1 MAKKQGLP
9 SILGGTDAT
18 LVNAAYKAA
27 MANVPRSLQPVYEQI
42 GNSFERG
49 MSALGKGLG
58 DLASAAGDV
67 GAALIEKQK
76 EEDENTGAARG
87 YKNNTDF
94 TTDSTVDPTVS
105 SQETPGFSA
114 NQKHID
120 SSGNTVDFVVND
132 LEDELEEINKELR
145 TLMPIIGSSELK
157 GAQRKKRRSELKE
170 RRDNIFESAKEYE
183 VSSKLIGEYL
193 KPENFVINPERID
206 DANFLRAL
214 KNNGKPLGDGSRA
227 LKGYDNDGNIIFSY
241 VDKNGKPIQDAFGNN
256 LTVDQNSV
264 KRLIVPANGLVS
276 VDFANSEKSALDNG
290 LKGITLTDPDKKAL
304 AQSATEKI
312 KTNADFE
319 WAASIKYGDKSLFED
334 LNSADL
340 SKTSFRLFSS
350 LSVAEFDAGKKDGV
364 VDASDFANNPDNYK
378 KLKSALLN
386 PRDPNF
392 NLGVSK
398 AFLSDFVKDQAT
410 AVNAGGLQKYVPS
423 ESGGDGN
430 AKEREN
436 ARKVQSFVATAND
449 VQAGEE
455 ASPIN
460 LGGGNFLSVKKDPN
474 VDPNDP
480 KGGLILELTSI
491 DEETDERTVQQ
502 VDYQGAIDMLTKN
515 SGFRAKDVFKDQ
527 TWYIAGAT
535 KFNSAN
541 ALGSLTESERKDD
554 DAVIPILRN
563 SLRRKYPD
571 RFKVS
576 EPRALFAQEIKIEV
590 KGAEPPKSITLDVN
604 DADFNKNLDNFINEN
619 AE

>member
-49 MSALGKGLG
+49 MNALGKGLG
-58 DLASAAGDV
+58 DLAKAAGDV

-76 EEDENTGAARG
+76 EEDENTGSTRS

-94 TTDSTVDPTVS
+94 TTDTTVDPTVS

-132 LEDELEEINKELR
+132 LEDELEKINKERRSL
-145 TLMPIIGSSELK
+145 TPIIGSSELK
-157 GAQRKKRRSELKE
+157 GTERKKRRSELKD

-193 KPENFVINPERID
+193 KPENFVVNPERID
-206 DANFLRAL
+206 EANFLRAL

-227 LKGYDNDGNIIFSY
+227 LKGYDNQGNIIFSY
-241 VDKNGKPIQDAFGNN
+241 VDKNGKPIEDAFGNN

-264 KRLIVPANGLVS
+264 KRLIVPANGKVS
-276 VDFANSEKSALDNG
+276 VSFANNEKSAFDNG
-290 LKGITLTDPDKKAL
+290 VQGITLSDYDKNQIAL
-304 AQSATEKI
+304 STTEQI
-312 KTNADFE
+312 HTTADFE
-319 WAASIKYGDKSLFED
+319 WAASRKFGGKSLFED

-392 NLGVSK
+392 NLQTSK
-398 AFLSDFVKDQAT
+398 AFLGDFAKDQAT
-410 AVNAGGLQKYVPS
+410 VINQQGLQKYVPS
-423 ESGGDGN
+423 ANGGDGT
-430 AKEREN
+430 ATEREN

-455 ASPIN
+455 APPIN
-460 LGGGNFLSVKKDPN
+460 LGSDGNATRFLSIKKDPN
-474 VDPNDP
+474 VDQKDP
-480 KGGLILELTSI
+480 KGGLVLELTSI
-491 DEETDERTVQQ
+491 DDETDERTVQQ
-502 VDYQGAIDMLTKN
+502 VDYQGAIDMLTNN

-527 TWYIAGAT
+527 SWYIAGAT
-535 KFNSAN
+535 GFKSKNLLAGVGTDEDDVVPIVKNALNQAYKDKFKVKKAFAIGDIIVVETKTDPPKRIRLDITSDTFNS
-541 ALGSLTESERKDD
+541 D
-554 DAVIPILRN
+554 
-563 SLRRKYPD
+563 
-571 RFKVS
+571 
-576 EPRALFAQEIKIEV
+576 
-590 KGAEPPKSITLDVN
+590 LDT
-604 DADFNKNLDNFINEN
+604 FINEN
-619 AE
+619 SK

>member
-49 MSALGKGLG
+49 MNALGKGLG
-58 DLASAAGDV
+58 DLAKAAGDV

-76 EEDENTGAARG
+76 EEDENTGSTRS

-94 TTDSTVDPTVS
+94 TTDNTVDPTVS

-132 LEDELEEINKELR
+132 LEDELEKINKELR
-145 TLMPIIGSSELK
+145 SLTPIIGSSELK
-157 GAQRKKRRSELKE
+157 GTERKKRRSELKD

-193 KPENFVINPERID
+193 KPENFVVNPERID
-206 DANFLRAL
+206 EANFLRAL

-227 LKGYDNDGNIIFSY
+227 LKGYDNQGNIIFSY
-241 VDKNGKPIQDAFGNN
+241 VDKNGKPIEDAFGNN

-264 KRLIVPANGLVS
+264 KRLIVPANGKVS
-276 VDFANSEKSALDNG
+276 VSFANNEKSAFDNG
-290 LKGITLTDPDKKAL
+290 VQGITLSDYDKNQIAL
-304 AQSATEKI
+304 STTEQI
-312 KTNADFE
+312 HTTADFE
-319 WAASIKYGDKSLFED
+319 WAASRKFGGKSLFED

-350 LSVAEFDAGKKDGV
+350 LNTLAFDSDNSGT
-364 VDASDFANNPDNYK
+364 VDINDFANEDNYK

-392 NLGVSK
+392 NLQTSK
-398 AFLSDFVKDQAT
+398 AFLGDFAKDQAT
-410 AVNAGGLQKYVPS
+410 VINQQGLQKYVPS
-423 ESGGDGN
+423 ANGGDGT
-430 AKEREN
+430 ATEREN

-455 ASPIN
+455 APPIN
-460 LGGGNFLSVKKDPN
+460 LGSDGNATRFLSIKKDPN
-474 VDPNDP
+474 VDQEDP
-480 KGGLILELTSI
+480 KGGLVLELTSI
-491 DEETDERTVQQ
+491 DDETDERTVQQ
-502 VDYQGAIDMLTKN
+502 VDYQGAIDMLTNN

-527 TWYIAGAT
+527 SWYIAGAT
-535 KFNSAN
+535 GFKSKNLLAGVGTDEDDVVPIVKNALNQAYKDKFKVKKAFAIGDIIVVETKTDPPKRIRLDITSDTFNS
-541 ALGSLTESERKDD
+541 D
-554 DAVIPILRN
+554 
-563 SLRRKYPD
+563 
-571 RFKVS
+571 
-576 EPRALFAQEIKIEV
+576 
-590 KGAEPPKSITLDVN
+590 LDT
-604 DADFNKNLDNFINEN
+604 FINEN
-619 AE
+619 SK

>member
-49 MSALGKGLG
+49 MNALGKGLG
-58 DLASAAGDV
+58 DLAKAAGDV

-76 EEDENTGAARG
+76 EEDENTGSTRS

-94 TTDSTVDPTVS
+94 TTDTTVDPSVS

-132 LEDELEEINKELR
+132 LEDELEKINKELR
-145 TLMPIIGSSELK
+145 SLTPIIGSSELK
-157 GAQRKKRRSELKE
+157 GAERKKRRSELKD

-206 DANFLRAL
+206 EANFLRAL

-227 LKGYDNDGNIIFSY
+227 LKGYDNQGNIIFSY
-241 VDKNGKPIQDAFGNN
+241 VDKNGKPIEDAFGNN

-264 KRLIVPANGLVS
+264 KRLIVPANGKVS
-276 VDFANSEKSALDNG
+276 VSFANNEKSAFDNG
-290 LKGITLTDPDKKAL
+290 VQGITLSDYDKNQIAL
-304 AQSATEKI
+304 STTEQI
-312 KTNADFE
+312 HTTADFE
-319 WAASIKYGDKSLFED
+319 WAASRKFGGKSLFED

-350 LSVAEFDAGKKDGV
+350 LNTLAFDSDNSGT
-364 VDASDFANNPDNYK
+364 VDIDDFANEDNYK

-392 NLGVSK
+392 NLQTSK
-398 AFLSDFVKDQAT
+398 AFLGDFAKDQAT
-410 AVNAGGLQKYVPS
+410 VINQQGLQKYVPS
-423 ESGGDGN
+423 GDTSDGT
-430 AKEREN
+430 ATEREN
-436 ARKVQSFVATAND
+436 ARKVQSFVANAND

-455 ASPIN
+455 APPIN
-460 LGGGNFLSVKKDPN
+460 LGGGNFLSIKKDPN
-474 VDPNDP
+474 VDQNDP
-480 KGGLILELTSI
+480 KGGLILELTST
-491 DEETDERTVQQ
+491 DEDTDERTVQQ
-502 VDYQGAIDMLTKN
+502 VDYQSAIDMLTNN

-527 TWYIAGAT
+527 PWYAAGAT

-541 ALGSLTESERKDD
+541 VLGTLSESERKDD
-554 DAVIPILRN
+554 DAIIPILRN
-563 SLRRKYPD
+563 SLRRKYSD
-571 RFKVS
+571 KFKVS
-576 EPRALFAQEIKIEV
+576 EPRALFAQKIKIEV
-590 KGAEPPKSITLDVN
+590 RDTEPPKSITLNVN

>member
-49 MSALGKGLG
+49 MNALGKGLG
-58 DLASAAGDV
+58 DLAKAAGDV

-76 EEDENTGAARG
+76 EEDENTGSTRS

-94 TTDSTVDPTVS
+94 TTDTTVDPSVS

-132 LEDELEEINKELR
+132 LEDELEKINKELR
-145 TLMPIIGSSELK
+145 SLTPIIGSSELK
-157 GAQRKKRRSELKE
+157 GAERKKRRSELKD

-206 DANFLRAL
+206 EANFLRAL

-227 LKGYDNDGNIIFSY
+227 LKGYDNQGNIIFSY
-241 VDKNGKPIQDAFGNN
+241 VDKNGKPIEDAFGNN

-264 KRLIVPANGLVS
+264 KRLIVPANGKVS
-276 VDFANSEKSALDNG
+276 VSFANNEKSAFDNG
-290 LKGITLTDPDKKAL
+290 VQGITLSDYDKNQIAL
-304 AQSATEKI
+304 STTEQI
-312 KTNADFE
+312 HTTADFE
-319 WAASIKYGDKSLFED
+319 WAASRKFGGKSLFED

-350 LSVAEFDAGKKDGV
+350 LNTLAFDSDNSGT
-364 VDASDFANNPDNYK
+364 VDIDDFANEDNYK

-392 NLGVSK
+392 NLQTSK
-398 AFLSDFVKDQAT
+398 AFLGDFAKDQAT
-410 AVNAGGLQKYVPS
+410 VINQQGLQKYVPS
-423 ESGGDGN
+423 GDTSDGT
-430 AKEREN
+430 ATEREN
-436 ARKVQSFVATAND
+436 ARKVQSFVANAND

-455 ASPIN
+455 APPIN
-460 LGGGNFLSVKKDPN
+460 LGGGNFLSIKKDPN
-474 VDPNDP
+474 VDQNDP
-480 KGGLILELTSI
+480 KGGLILELTST
-491 DEETDERTVQQ
+491 DEDTDERTVQQ
-502 VDYQGAIDMLTKN
+502 VDYQSAIDMLTNN

-527 TWYIAGAT
+527 PWYAAGAT

-541 ALGSLTESERKDD
+541 VLGTLSESERKDD
-554 DAVIPILRN
+554 DAIIPILRN

-571 RFKVS
+571 KFKVS
-576 EPRALFAQEIKIEV
+576 EPRALFAQKIKIEV
-590 KGAEPPKSITLDVN
+590 RDTEPPKSITLNVN

>member
-58 DLASAAGDV
+58 DLASAAGDI

-76 EEDENTGAARG
+76 EEDENTGATRS

-94 TTDSTVDPTVS
+94 TTDDTVDPTVS

-132 LEDELEEINKELR
+132 LEDELEEINRELR
-145 TLMPIIGSSELK
+145 TLMPIIGDSELK
-157 GAQRKKRRSELKE
+157 GPDRKKRRSELKE

-227 LKGYDNDGNIIFSY
+227 LKGYDNEGNIIFSY
-241 VDKNGKPIQDAFGNN
+241 VDKSGKPIQDAFGNN

-264 KRLIVPANGLVS
+264 KRLIVPANGVVS
-276 VDFANSEKSALDNG
+276 VDFANSEKTALDNG
-290 LKGITLTDPDKKAL
+290 LKGAALTDPDKKVI
-304 AQSATEKI
+304 AQAATGKI
-312 KTNADFE
+312 KTAADFE
-319 WAASIKYGDKSLFED
+319 WAASIQYGDKSLFED

-350 LSVAEFDAGKKDGV
+350 LNIAAFDSDKSGT
-364 VDASDFANNPDNYK
+364 VDINDFANNEGNYK

-410 AVNAGGLQKYVPS
+410 AINARGLQKYVPS
-423 ESGGDGN
+423 GNDSDGT
-430 AKEREN
+430 ATEREN
-436 ARKVQSFVATAND
+436 ARKVQSFIATAND
-449 VQAGEE
+449 VAAGEE
-455 ASPIN
+455 APPIN
-460 LGGGNFLSVKKDPN
+460 LGDGNFLSIKKDPN
-474 VDPNDP
+474 VDPSDP
-480 KGGLILELTSI
+480 KGGLILELTETN
-491 DEETDERTVQQ
+491 EETGDRSVRQ
-502 VDYQGAIDMLTKN
+502 VNYQSAIDMLTKN

-527 TWYIAGAT
+527 PWYFAGAT
-535 KFNSAN
+535 RFNSAN
-541 ALGSLTESERKDD
+541 ALGALSESERKDD
-554 DAVIPILRN
+554 DAVIPVLRDN
-563 SLRRKYPD
+563 LRRKYPD
-571 RFKVS
+571 KFKVS
-576 EPRALFAQEIKIEV
+576 EPASMFDQKIKIEV
-590 KGAEPPKSITLDVN
+590 KGAEPPKSITLNVN
-604 DADFNKNLDNFINEN
+604 DVDFNTSLDKFINEN

>member
-49 MSALGKGLG
+49 MNALGKGLG
-58 DLASAAGDV
+58 DLAKAAGDV

-76 EEDENTGAARG
+76 EEDENTGSTRS

-94 TTDSTVDPTVS
+94 TTDTTVDPTVS

-132 LEDELEEINKELR
+132 LEDELEKINKELR
-145 TLMPIIGSSELK
+145 SLTPIIGSSELK
-157 GAQRKKRRSELKE
+157 GTERKKRRSELKD

-193 KPENFVINPERID
+193 KPENFVVNPERID
-206 DANFLRAL
+206 EANFLRAL

-227 LKGYDNDGNIIFSY
+227 LKGYDNQGNIIFSY
-241 VDKNGKPIQDAFGNN
+241 VDKNGKPIEDAFGNN

-264 KRLIVPANGLVS
+264 KRLIVPANGKVS
-276 VDFANSEKSALDNG
+276 VSFANNEKSAFDNG
-290 LKGITLTDPDKKAL
+290 VQGITLSDYDKNQIAL
-304 AQSATEKI
+304 STTEQI
-312 KTNADFE
+312 HTTADFE
-319 WAASIKYGDKSLFED
+319 WAASRKFGGKSLFED

-350 LSVAEFDAGKKDGV
+350 LNTLAFDSDNSGT
-364 VDASDFANNPDNYK
+364 VDINDFANEDNYK

-392 NLGVSK
+392 NLQTSK
-398 AFLSDFVKDQAT
+398 AFLGDFAKDQAT
-410 AVNAGGLQKYVPS
+410 VINQQGLQKYVPS
-423 ESGGDGN
+423 ANGGDGT
-430 AKEREN
+430 ATEREN

-455 ASPIN
+455 APPIN
-460 LGGGNFLSVKKDPN
+460 LGSDGNATRFLSIKKDPN
-474 VDPNDP
+474 VDQKDP
-480 KGGLILELTSI
+480 KGGLVLELTSI
-491 DEETDERTVQQ
+491 DDETDERTVQQ
-502 VDYQGAIDMLTKN
+502 VDYQGAIDMLTNN

-527 TWYIAGAT
+527 SWYIAGAT
-535 KFNSAN
+535 GFKSKNLLAGVGTDEDDVVPIVKNALNQAYKDKFKVKKAFAIGDIIVVETKTDPPKRIRLDITSDTFNS
-541 ALGSLTESERKDD
+541 D
-554 DAVIPILRN
+554 
-563 SLRRKYPD
+563 
-571 RFKVS
+571 
-576 EPRALFAQEIKIEV
+576 
-590 KGAEPPKSITLDVN
+590 LDT
-604 DADFNKNLDNFINEN
+604 FINEN
-619 AE
+619 SK

>member
-49 MSALGKGLG
+49 MNALGKGLG
-58 DLASAAGDV
+58 DLAKAAGDV

-76 EEDENTGAARG
+76 EEDENTGSTRS

-94 TTDSTVDPTVS
+94 TTDTTVDPTVS

-132 LEDELEEINKELR
+132 LEDELEKINKELR
-145 TLMPIIGSSELK
+145 SLTPIIGSSELK
-157 GAQRKKRRSELKE
+157 GTERKKRRSELKD

-193 KPENFVINPERID
+193 KPENFVVNPERID
-206 DANFLRAL
+206 EANFLRAL

-227 LKGYDNDGNIIFSY
+227 LKGYDNQGNIIFSY
-241 VDKNGKPIQDAFGNN
+241 VDKNGKPIEDAFGNN

-264 KRLIVPANGLVS
+264 KRLIVPANGKVS
-276 VDFANSEKSALDNG
+276 VSFANNEKSAFDNG
-290 LKGITLTDPDKKAL
+290 VQGITLSDYDKNQIAL
-304 AQSATEKI
+304 STTEQI
-312 KTNADFE
+312 HTTADFE
-319 WAASIKYGDKSLFED
+319 WAASRKFGGKSLFED

-350 LSVAEFDAGKKDGV
+350 LNTLAFDSDNSGT
-364 VDASDFANNPDNYK
+364 VDINDLANEDNYK

-392 NLGVSK
+392 NLQTSK
-398 AFLSDFVKDQAT
+398 AFLGDFAKDQAT
-410 AVNAGGLQKYVPS
+410 VINQQGLQKYVPS
-423 ESGGDGN
+423 ANGGDGT
-430 AKEREN
+430 ATEREN

-455 ASPIN
+455 APPIN
-460 LGGGNFLSVKKDPN
+460 LGSDGNATRFLSIKKDPN
-474 VDPNDP
+474 VDQKDP
-480 KGGLILELTSI
+480 KGGLVLELTSI
-491 DEETDERTVQQ
+491 DDETDERTVQQ
-502 VDYQGAIDMLTKN
+502 VDYQGAIDMLTNN

-527 TWYIAGAT
+527 SWYIAGAT
-535 KFNSAN
+535 GFKSKNLLAGVGTDEDDVVPIVKNALNQAYKDKFKVKKAFAIGDIIVVETKTDPPKRIRLDITSDTFNS
-541 ALGSLTESERKDD
+541 D
-554 DAVIPILRN
+554 
-563 SLRRKYPD
+563 
-571 RFKVS
+571 
-576 EPRALFAQEIKIEV
+576 
-590 KGAEPPKSITLDVN
+590 LDT
-604 DADFNKNLDNFINEN
+604 FINEN
-619 AE
+619 SK

>member
-58 DLASAAGDV
+58 DLAKAAGDV

-76 EEDENTGAARG
+76 EEDENTGATRS

-105 SQETPGFSA
+105 SQETPEFNA

-120 SSGNTVDFVVND
+120 SSGNAVDFTVGD
-132 LEDELEEINKELR
+132 LEDELEKINKELR
-145 TLMPIIGSSELK
+145 TLMPVIGGSELK
-157 GAQRKKRRSELKE
+157 GSDRKKRRSELKD

-193 KPENFVINPERID
+193 KPENFVVNPERID
-206 DANFLRAL
+206 EANFLRAL

-227 LKGYDNDGNIIFSY
+227 LKGYDKQGNIIFSY
-241 VDKNGKPIQDAFGNN
+241 VDRNGKPITDAFENP

-264 KRLIVPANGLVS
+264 KRLIVPANGKVS
-276 VDFANSEKSALDNG
+276 VSFANNEKSAFDNG
-290 LKGITLTDPDKKAL
+290 VQGITLSDYDKNQIAL
-304 AQSATEKI
+304 STTEQI
-312 KTNADFE
+312 HTTADFE
-319 WAASIKYGDKSLFED
+319 WAASRKFGGKSLFED
-334 LNSADL
+334 LNSTDL

-350 LSVAEFDAGKKDGV
+350 LNIAAFDSDKSGK
-364 VDASDFANNPDNYK
+364 VDINDFANDSDNYK

-398 AFLSDFVKDQAT
+398 AFLGDFAKDQA
-410 AVNAGGLQKYVPS
+410 AIINNQGLQKYVPS
-423 ESGGDGN
+423 ADGGDGT
-430 AKEREN
+430 ATEREN

-455 ASPIN
+455 APPIN
-460 LGGGNFLSVKKDPN
+460 LGGGNFLSIKKDPN
-474 VDPNDP
+474 VDQNDP
-480 KGGLILELTSI
+480 KGGLILELTST
-491 DEETDERTVQQ
+491 DEDTDERTVRQ
-502 VDYQGAIDMLTKN
+502 VNYQSAIDMLTEN

-527 TWYIAGAT
+527 TWYVAGAT
-535 KFNSAN
+535 GFNSAN
-541 ALGSLTESERKDD
+541 VLGALSESERKDD
-554 DAVIPILRN
+554 DAVIPVLRDK
-563 SLRRKYPD
+563 LRRNYPD
-571 RFKVS
+571 KFKVS

-590 KGAEPPKSITLDVN
+590 RDTEPPKSITLNVN
-604 DADFNKNLDNFINEN
+604 DADFNENLDKFINEN

>member
-58 DLASAAGDV
+58 DLAKAAGDV

-76 EEDENTGAARG
+76 EEDENTGSTRS

-94 TTDSTVDPTVS
+94 TTDTTVDPTVS

-132 LEDELEEINKELR
+132 LEDELEKINKELR
-145 TLMPIIGSSELK
+145 SLTPIIGSSELK
-157 GAQRKKRRSELKE
+157 GTERKKRRSELKD

-193 KPENFVINPERID
+193 KPENFVVNPERID
-206 DANFLRAL
+206 EANFLRAL

-227 LKGYDNDGNIIFSY
+227 LKGYDNQGNIIFSY
-241 VDKNGKPIQDAFGNN
+241 VDKNGKPIEDAFGNN

-264 KRLIVPANGLVS
+264 KRLIVPANGKVS
-276 VDFANSEKSALDNG
+276 VSFANNEKSAFDNG
-290 LKGITLTDPDKKAL
+290 VQGITLSDYDKNQIAL
-304 AQSATEKI
+304 STTEQI
-312 KTNADFE
+312 HTTADFE
-319 WAASIKYGDKSLFED
+319 WAASRKFGGKSLFED

-350 LSVAEFDAGKKDGV
+350 LNTLAFDSDNSGT
-364 VDASDFANNPDNYK
+364 VDIDDFANEDNYK

-392 NLGVSK
+392 NLQTSK
-398 AFLSDFVKDQAT
+398 AFLGDFAKDQAT
-410 AVNAGGLQKYVPS
+410 VINQQGLQKYVPS
-423 ESGGDGN
+423 ANGGDGT
-430 AKEREN
+430 ATEREN

-455 ASPIN
+455 APPIN
-460 LGGGNFLSVKKDPN
+460 LGSDGNATRFLSIKKDPN
-474 VDPNDP
+474 VDQKDP
-480 KGGLILELTSI
+480 KGGLVLELTSI
-491 DEETDERTVQQ
+491 DDETDERTVQQ
-502 VDYQGAIDMLTKN
+502 VDYQGAIDMLTNN

-527 TWYIAGAT
+527 SWYIAGAT
-535 KFNSAN
+535 GFKSKNLLAGVGTDEDDVVPIVKNALNQAYKDKFKVKKAFAIGDIIVVETKTDPPKRIRLDITSDTFNS
-541 ALGSLTESERKDD
+541 D
-554 DAVIPILRN
+554 
-563 SLRRKYPD
+563 
-571 RFKVS
+571 
-576 EPRALFAQEIKIEV
+576 
-590 KGAEPPKSITLDVN
+590 LDT
-604 DADFNKNLDNFINEN
+604 FINEN
-619 AE
+619 SK

>member
-49 MSALGKGLG
+49 MNALGKGLG
-58 DLASAAGDV
+58 DLAKAAGDV

-76 EEDENTGAARG
+76 EEDENTGSTRS

-94 TTDSTVDPTVS
+94 TTDTTVDPTVS

-132 LEDELEEINKELR
+132 LEDELEKINKELR
-145 TLMPIIGSSELK
+145 SLTPIIGSSELK
-157 GAQRKKRRSELKE
+157 GTERKKRRSELKD

-193 KPENFVINPERID
+193 KPENFVVNPERITE
-206 DANFLRAL
+206 ANFLRAL

-227 LKGYDNDGNIIFSY
+227 LKGYDNEGNIIFSY
-241 VDKNGKPIQDAFGNN
+241 VDKNGKPIEDAFGNN

-264 KRLIVPANGLVS
+264 KRLIVPANGKVS
-276 VDFANSEKSALDNG
+276 VSFANNEKSAFDNG
-290 LKGITLTDPDKKAL
+290 VQGITLSDYDKNQIAL
-304 AQSATEKI
+304 STTEQI
-312 KTNADFE
+312 HTTADFE
-319 WAASIKYGDKSLFED
+319 WAASRKFGGKSLFED

-350 LSVAEFDAGKKDGV
+350 LNTLAFDSDNSGT
-364 VDASDFANNPDNYK
+364 VDIDDFANEDNYK

-392 NLGVSK
+392 NLQTSK
-398 AFLSDFVKDQAT
+398 AFLGDFAKDQAT
-410 AVNAGGLQKYVPS
+410 VINQQGLQKYVPS
-423 ESGGDGN
+423 ANGGDGT
-430 AKEREN
+430 ATEREN

-455 ASPIN
+455 APPIN
-460 LGGGNFLSVKKDPN
+460 LGSDGNATRFLSIKKDPN
-474 VDPNDP
+474 VDQKDP
-480 KGGLILELTSI
+480 KGGLVLELTSI
-491 DEETDERTVQQ
+491 DDETDERTVQQ
-502 VDYQGAIDMLTKN
+502 VDYQGAIDMLTNN

-527 TWYIAGAT
+527 SWYIAGAT
-535 KFNSAN
+535 GFKSKNLLAGVGTDEDDVVPIVKNALNQAYKDKFKVKKAFAIGDIIVVETKTDPPKRIRLDITSDTFNS
-541 ALGSLTESERKDD
+541 D
-554 DAVIPILRN
+554 
-563 SLRRKYPD
+563 
-571 RFKVS
+571 
-576 EPRALFAQEIKIEV
+576 
-590 KGAEPPKSITLDVN
+590 LDT
-604 DADFNKNLDNFINEN
+604 FINEN
-619 AE
+619 SK

>member
-49 MSALGKGLG
+49 MNALGKGLG
-58 DLASAAGDV
+58 DLAKAAGDV

-76 EEDENTGAARG
+76 EEDENTGSTRS

-94 TTDSTVDPTVS
+94 TTDTTVDPTVS

-132 LEDELEEINKELR
+132 LEDELEKINKELR
-145 TLMPIIGSSELK
+145 SLTPIIGSSDLK
-157 GAQRKKRRSELKE
+157 GTERKKRRSELKD

-193 KPENFVINPERID
+193 KPENFVVNPERID
-206 DANFLRAL
+206 EANFLRAL

-227 LKGYDNDGNIIFSY
+227 LKGYDNQGNIIFSY
-241 VDKNGKPIQDAFGNN
+241 VDKNGKPIEDAFGNN

-264 KRLIVPANGLVS
+264 KRLIVPANGKVS
-276 VDFANSEKSALDNG
+276 VSFANNEKSAFDNG
-290 LKGITLTDPDKKAL
+290 VQGITLSDYDKNQIAL
-304 AQSATEKI
+304 STTEQI
-312 KTNADFE
+312 HTTADFE
-319 WAASIKYGDKSLFED
+319 WAASRKFGGKSLFED

-350 LSVAEFDAGKKDGV
+350 LNTLAFDSDNSGT
-364 VDASDFANNPDNYK
+364 VDINDFANEDNYK

-392 NLGVSK
+392 NLQTSK
-398 AFLSDFVKDQAT
+398 AFLGDFAKDQAT
-410 AVNAGGLQKYVPS
+410 VINQQGLQKYVPS
-423 ESGGDGN
+423 ANGGDGT
-430 AKEREN
+430 ATEREN

-455 ASPIN
+455 APPIN
-460 LGGGNFLSVKKDPN
+460 LGGGNFLSIKKDPN
-474 VDPNDP
+474 VDQKDP
-480 KGGLILELTSI
+480 KGGLVLELTSI
-491 DEETDERTVQQ
+491 DDETDERTVQQ
-502 VDYQGAIDMLTKN
+502 VDYQGAIDMLTNN

-527 TWYIAGAT
+527 SWYIAGAT
-535 KFNSAN
+535 GFKSKNLLAGVGTDEDDVVPIVKNALNQAYKDKFKVKKAFAIGDIIVVETKTDPPKRIRLDITSDTFNS
-541 ALGSLTESERKDD
+541 D
-554 DAVIPILRN
+554 
-563 SLRRKYPD
+563 
-571 RFKVS
+571 
-576 EPRALFAQEIKIEV
+576 
-590 KGAEPPKSITLDVN
+590 LDT
-604 DADFNKNLDNFINEN
+604 FINEN
-619 AE
+619 SK

>member
-49 MSALGKGLG
+49 MNALGKGLG
-58 DLASAAGDV
+58 DLAKAAGDV

-76 EEDENTGAARG
+76 EEDENTGSTRS

-94 TTDSTVDPTVS
+94 TTDTTVDPTVS

-157 GAQRKKRRSELKE
+157 GTERKKRRSELKD

-193 KPENFVINPERID
+193 KPENFVVNPERID
-206 DANFLRAL
+206 EANFLRAL

-227 LKGYDNDGNIIFSY
+227 LKGYDNQGNIIFSY
-241 VDKNGKPIQDAFGNN
+241 VDKNGKPIEDAFGNN

-264 KRLIVPANGLVS
+264 KRLIVPANGKVS
-276 VDFANSEKSALDNG
+276 VSFANNEKSAFDNG
-290 LKGITLTDPDKKAL
+290 VQGITLSDYDKNQIAL
-304 AQSATEKI
+304 STTEQI
-312 KTNADFE
+312 HTTADFE
-319 WAASIKYGDKSLFED
+319 WAASRKFGGKSLFED

-350 LSVAEFDAGKKDGV
+350 LNTLAFDSDNSGT
-364 VDASDFANNPDNYK
+364 VDINDFANEDNYK

-392 NLGVSK
+392 NLQTSK
-398 AFLSDFVKDQAT
+398 AFLGDFAKDQAT
-410 AVNAGGLQKYVPS
+410 VINQQGLQKYVPS
-423 ESGGDGN
+423 ANGGDGT
-430 AKEREN
+430 ATEREN

-455 ASPIN
+455 APPIN
-460 LGGGNFLSVKKDPN
+460 LGSDGNATRFLSIKKDPN
-474 VDPNDP
+474 VDQKDP
-480 KGGLILELTSI
+480 KGGLVLELTSI
-491 DEETDERTVQQ
+491 DDETDERTVQQ
-502 VDYQGAIDMLTKN
+502 VDYQGAIDMLTNN

-527 TWYIAGAT
+527 SWYIAGAT
-535 KFNSAN
+535 GFKSKNLLAGVGTDEDDVVPIVKNALNQAYKDKFKVKKAFAIGDIIVVETKTDPPKRIRLDITSDTFNS
-541 ALGSLTESERKDD
+541 D
-554 DAVIPILRN
+554 
-563 SLRRKYPD
+563 
-571 RFKVS
+571 
-576 EPRALFAQEIKIEV
+576 
-590 KGAEPPKSITLDVN
+590 LDT
-604 DADFNKNLDNFINEN
+604 FINEN
-619 AE
+619 SK

>member
-58 DLASAAGDV
+58 DLAKAAGDV

-76 EEDENTGAARG
+76 EEDENTGATRS

-94 TTDSTVDPTVS
+94 TTDTTVDPTVS
-105 SQETPGFSA
+105 SQETPEFSA

-132 LEDELEEINKELR
+132 LEDELEKINKELR
-145 TLMPIIGSSELK
+145 TLMPIIGSSDLTGPE
-157 GAQRKKRRSELKE
+157 RKKKRSELKD

-206 DANFLRAL
+206 EANFLRAL

-227 LKGYDNDGNIIFSY
+227 LKGYDNQGNIIFSY
-241 VDKNGKPIQDAFGNN
+241 VDKNGKPIEDAFGNN

-264 KRLIVPANGLVS
+264 KRLIVPANGKVS
-276 VDFANSEKSALDNG
+276 VSFANNEKSAFDNG
-290 LKGITLTDPDKKAL
+290 VQGITLSDYDKNQIAL
-304 AQSATEKI
+304 STTEQI
-312 KTNADFE
+312 NTTADFE
-319 WAASIKYGDKSLFED
+319 WAASRKFGGKSLFED

-392 NLGVSK
+392 NLQVSK
-398 AFLSDFVKDQAT
+398 AFLGDFAKDQA
-410 AVNAGGLQKYVPS
+410 AVINQQGLQKYVPS
-423 ESGGDGN
+423 ANDGDGT
-430 AKEREN
+430 AGEREN

-449 VQAGEE
+449 VAAGEE
-455 ASPIN
+455 APPIN
-460 LGGGNFLSVKKDPN
+460 LSGGNFLSIKKDPN

-480 KGGLILELTSI
+480 KGGLILELTST
-491 DEETDERTVQQ
+491 DEDTDERTVRQ
-502 VDYQGAIDMLTKN
+502 VSYQDAIDMLTDN
-515 SGFRAKDVFKDQ
+515 SGFRAKDVFKEQ
-527 TWYIAGAT
+527 PWYVAGAT
-535 KFNSAN
+535 KFNSVN
-541 ALGSLTESERKDD
+541 ALSNLTESERKDD

-571 RFKVS
+571 QFKVS
-576 EPRALFAQEIKIEV
+576 EPSRMFAQEIKIEV
-590 KGAEPPKSITLDVN
+590 KGAEPPKSITLNVN

>member
-58 DLASAAGDV
+58 DLAKAAGDV

-76 EEDENTGAARG
+76 EEDENTGATRS

-105 SQETPGFSA
+105 SQETPEFNA

-120 SSGNTVDFVVND
+120 SSGNAVDFTVGD
-132 LEDELEEINKELR
+132 LEDELEKINKELR
-145 TLMPIIGSSELK
+145 TLMPVIGGSELK
-157 GAQRKKRRSELKE
+157 GSDRKKRRSELKD

-193 KPENFVINPERID
+193 KPENFVVNPERID
-206 DANFLRAL
+206 EANFLRAL

-227 LKGYDNDGNIIFSY
+227 LKGYDKQGNIIFSY
-241 VDKNGKPIQDAFGNN
+241 VDRNGKPITDAFENP

-264 KRLIVPANGLVS
+264 KRLIVPANGKVS
-276 VDFANSEKSALDNG
+276 VSFANNEKSAFDNG
-290 LKGITLTDPDKKAL
+290 VQGITLSDYDKNQIAL
-304 AQSATEKI
+304 STTEQI
-312 KTNADFE
+312 HTTADFE
-319 WAASIKYGDKSLFED
+319 WAASRKFGGKSLFED
-334 LNSADL
+334 LNSTDL

-350 LSVAEFDAGKKDGV
+350 LNIAAFDSDKSGK
-364 VDASDFANNPDNYK
+364 VDINDFANDSDNYK

-398 AFLSDFVKDQAT
+398 AFLGDFAKDQA
-410 AVNAGGLQKYVPS
+410 AIINNQGLQKYVPS
-423 ESGGDGN
+423 ADGGDGT
-430 AKEREN
+430 ATEREN

-455 ASPIN
+455 APPIN
-460 LGGGNFLSVKKDPN
+460 VGGGNFLSIKKDPN

-491 DEETDERTVQQ
+491 DEDTDERTVRQ
-502 VDYQGAIDMLTKN
+502 VNYQSAIDMLTEN

-527 TWYIAGAT
+527 TWYVAGAT
-535 KFNSAN
+535 GFNSAN
-541 ALGSLTESERKDD
+541 VLGALSESERKDD
-554 DAVIPILRN
+554 DAVIPVLRDK
-563 SLRRKYPD
+563 LRRNYPD
-571 RFKVS
+571 KFKVS

-590 KGAEPPKSITLDVN
+590 RDTEPPKSITLNVN
-604 DADFNKNLDNFINEN
+604 DADFNENLDKFINEN

>member
-49 MSALGKGLG
+49 MNALGKGLG
-58 DLASAAGDV
+58 DLAKAAGDV

-76 EEDENTGAARG
+76 EEDENTGSTRS

-94 TTDSTVDPTVS
+94 TTDTTVDPTVS

-132 LEDELEEINKELR
+132 LEDELEKINKELR
-145 TLMPIIGSSELK
+145 SLTPIIGSSELK
-157 GAQRKKRRSELKE
+157 GTERKKRRSELKD

-193 KPENFVINPERID
+193 KPENFVVNPERID
-206 DANFLRAL
+206 EANFLRAL

-227 LKGYDNDGNIIFSY
+227 LKGYDNQGNIIFSY
-241 VDKNGKPIQDAFGNN
+241 VDKNGKPIEDAFGNN

-264 KRLIVPANGLVS
+264 KRLIVPANGKVS
-276 VDFANSEKSALDNG
+276 VSFANNEKSAFDNG
-290 LKGITLTDPDKKAL
+290 VQGITLSDYDKNQIAL
-304 AQSATEKI
+304 STTEQI
-312 KTNADFE
+312 HTTADFE
-319 WAASIKYGDKSLFED
+319 WAASRKFGGKSLFED

-350 LSVAEFDAGKKDGV
+350 LNTLAFDSDNSGT
-364 VDASDFANNPDNYK
+364 VDIDDFANEDNYK

-392 NLGVSK
+392 NLQTSK
-398 AFLSDFVKDQAT
+398 AFLGDFAKDQAT
-410 AVNAGGLQKYVPS
+410 VINQQGLQKYVPS
-423 ESGGDGN
+423 ANGGDGT
-430 AKEREN
+430 ATEREN

-455 ASPIN
+455 APPIN
-460 LGGGNFLSVKKDPN
+460 LGSDGNATRFLSIKKDPN
-474 VDPNDP
+474 VDQKDP
-480 KGGLILELTSI
+480 KGGLVLELTSI
-491 DEETDERTVQQ
+491 DDETDERTVQQ
-502 VDYQGAIDMLTKN
+502 VDYQGAIDMLTNN

-527 TWYIAGAT
+527 SWYIAGAT
-535 KFNSAN
+535 GFKSKNLLAGVGTDEDDVVPIVKNALNQAYKDKFKVKKAFAIGDIIVVETKTDPPKRIRLDITSDTFNS
-541 ALGSLTESERKDD
+541 D
-554 DAVIPILRN
+554 
-563 SLRRKYPD
+563 
-571 RFKVS
+571 
-576 EPRALFAQEIKIEV
+576 
-590 KGAEPPKSITLDVN
+590 LDT
-604 DADFNKNLDNFINEN
+604 FINEN
-619 AE
+619 SK

>member
-49 MSALGKGLG
+49 MNALGKGLG
-58 DLASAAGDV
+58 DLAKAAGDV

-76 EEDENTGAARG
+76 EEDENTGSTRS

-94 TTDSTVDPTVS
+94 TTDTTVDPTVS

-132 LEDELEEINKELR
+132 LEDELEKINKELR
-145 TLMPIIGSSELK
+145 SLTPIIGSSELK
-157 GAQRKKRRSELKE
+157 GTERKKRRSELKD

-193 KPENFVINPERID
+193 KPENFVVNPERID
-206 DANFLRAL
+206 EANFLRAL

-227 LKGYDNDGNIIFSY
+227 LKGYDNQGNIIFSY
-241 VDKNGKPIQDAFGNN
+241 VDKNGKPIEDAFGNN

-264 KRLIVPANGLVS
+264 KRLIVPANGKVS
-276 VDFANSEKSALDNG
+276 VSFANNEKSAFDNG
-290 LKGITLTDPDKKAL
+290 VQGITLSDYDKNQIAL
-304 AQSATEKI
+304 STTEQI
-312 KTNADFE
+312 HTTADFE
-319 WAASIKYGDKSLFED
+319 WAASRKFGGKSLFED

-350 LSVAEFDAGKKDGV
+350 LNTLAFDSDNSGT
-364 VDASDFANNPDNYK
+364 VDINDFANEDNYK

-392 NLGVSK
+392 NLQTSK
-398 AFLSDFVKDQAT
+398 AFLGDFAKDQA
-410 AVNAGGLQKYVPS
+410 AVINQQGLQKYVPS
-423 ESGGDGN
+423 GDTSDGT
-430 AKEREN
+430 ATEREN

-455 ASPIN
+455 APPIN
-460 LGGGNFLSVKKDPN
+460 LGSDGNATRFLSIKKDPN
-474 VDPNDP
+474 VDQKDP
-480 KGGLILELTSI
+480 KGGLVLELTSI
-491 DEETDERTVQQ
+491 DDETDERTVQQ
-502 VDYQGAIDMLTKN
+502 VDYQGAIDMLTNN

-527 TWYIAGAT
+527 SWYIAGAT
-535 KFNSAN
+535 GFKSKNLLAGVGTDEDDVVPIVKNALNQAYKDKFKVKKAFAIGDIIVVETKTDPPKRIRLDITSDTFNS
-541 ALGSLTESERKDD
+541 D
-554 DAVIPILRN
+554 
-563 SLRRKYPD
+563 
-571 RFKVS
+571 
-576 EPRALFAQEIKIEV
+576 
-590 KGAEPPKSITLDVN
+590 LDT
-604 DADFNKNLDNFINEN
+604 FINEN
-619 AE
+619 SK

>member
-76 EEDENTGAARG
+76 EEDENTGATRG

-94 TTDSTVDPTVS
+94 TTDNTVDPTVS

-157 GAQRKKRRSELKE
+157 GPDRKKRRSELKE

-227 LKGYDNDGNIIFSY
+227 LKGYDNEGNIIFSY

-276 VDFANSEKSALDNG
+276 VDFVNSEKSALDNG
-290 LKGITLTDPDKKAL
+290 LKGITLTDPDKKVL
-304 AQSATEKI
+304 AQTATEKI

-491 DEETDERTVQQ
+491 DEETDERTVRQ
-502 VDYQGAIDMLTKN
+502 VDYQSAIDMLTDN

-527 TWYIAGAT
+527 TWYAAGAT

-604 DADFNKNLDNFINEN
+604 DADFNKNLDKFINEN

>member
-49 MSALGKGLG
+49 MNALGKGLG
-58 DLASAAGDV
+58 DLAKAAGDV

-76 EEDENTGAARG
+76 EEDENTGSTRS

-94 TTDSTVDPTVS
+94 TTDTTVDPTVS

-132 LEDELEEINKELR
+132 LEDELEKINKELR
-145 TLMPIIGSSELK
+145 SLTPIIGSSELK
-157 GAQRKKRRSELKE
+157 GTERKKRRSELKD

-206 DANFLRAL
+206 EANFLRAL

-227 LKGYDNDGNIIFSY
+227 LKGYDNQGNIIFSY
-241 VDKNGKPIQDAFGNN
+241 VDKNGKPIEDAFGNN

-264 KRLIVPANGLVS
+264 KRLIVPANGKVS
-276 VDFANSEKSALDNG
+276 VSFANNEKSAFDNG
-290 LKGITLTDPDKKAL
+290 VQGITLSDYDKNQIAL
-304 AQSATEKI
+304 STTEQI
-312 KTNADFE
+312 HTTADFE
-319 WAASIKYGDKSLFED
+319 WAASRKFGGKSLFED

-350 LSVAEFDAGKKDGV
+350 LNTLAFDSDNSGT
-364 VDASDFANNPDNYK
+364 VDINDFANEDNYK

-392 NLGVSK
+392 NLQTSK
-398 AFLSDFVKDQAT
+398 AFLGDFAKDQAT
-410 AVNAGGLQKYVPS
+410 VINQQGLQKYVPS
-423 ESGGDGN
+423 ANGGDGT
-430 AKEREN
+430 ATEREN

-455 ASPIN
+455 APPIN
-460 LGGGNFLSVKKDPN
+460 LGSDGNATRFLSIKKDPN
-474 VDPNDP
+474 VDQKDP
-480 KGGLILELTSI
+480 KGGLVLELTSI
-491 DEETDERTVQQ
+491 DDETDERTVQQ
-502 VDYQGAIDMLTKN
+502 VDYQGAIDMLTNN

-527 TWYIAGAT
+527 SWYIAGAT
-535 KFNSAN
+535 GFKSKNLLAGVGTDEDDVVPIVKNALNQAYKDKFKVKKAFAIGDIIVVETKTDPPKRIRLDITSDTFNS
-541 ALGSLTESERKDD
+541 D
-554 DAVIPILRN
+554 
-563 SLRRKYPD
+563 
-571 RFKVS
+571 
-576 EPRALFAQEIKIEV
+576 
-590 KGAEPPKSITLDVN
+590 LDT
-604 DADFNKNLDNFINEN
+604 FINEN
-619 AE
+619 SK

>member
-49 MSALGKGLG
+49 MNALGKGLG
-58 DLASAAGDV
+58 DLAKAAGDV

-76 EEDENTGAARG
+76 EEDENTGSTRS

-94 TTDSTVDPTVS
+94 TTDTTVDPTVS

-132 LEDELEEINKELR
+132 LEDELEKINKELR
-145 TLMPIIGSSELK
+145 SLTPIIGSSELK
-157 GAQRKKRRSELKE
+157 GTERKKRRSELKD

-206 DANFLRAL
+206 EANFLRAL

-227 LKGYDNDGNIIFSY
+227 LKGYDNQGNIIFSY
-241 VDKNGKPIQDAFGNN
+241 VDKNGKPIEDAFGNN

-264 KRLIVPANGLVS
+264 KRLIVPANGKVS
-276 VDFANSEKSALDNG
+276 VSFANNEKSAFDNG
-290 LKGITLTDPDKKAL
+290 VKGITLSDYDKNQIAL
-304 AQSATEKI
+304 STTEQI
-312 KTNADFE
+312 HTTADFE
-319 WAASIKYGDKSLFED
+319 WAASRKFGGKSLFED

-350 LSVAEFDAGKKDGV
+350 LNTLAFDSDNSGT
-364 VDASDFANNPDNYK
+364 VDINDFANEDNYK

-392 NLGVSK
+392 NLQTSK
-398 AFLSDFVKDQAT
+398 AFLGDFAKDQAT
-410 AVNAGGLQKYVPS
+410 VINQQGLQKYVPS
-423 ESGGDGN
+423 ANGGDGT
-430 AKEREN
+430 ATEREN

-455 ASPIN
+455 APPIN
-460 LGGGNFLSVKKDPN
+460 LGSDGNATRFLSIKKDPN
-474 VDPNDP
+474 VDQKDP
-480 KGGLILELTSI
+480 KGGLVLELTSI
-491 DEETDERTVQQ
+491 DDETDERTVQQ
-502 VDYQGAIDMLTKN
+502 VDYQGAIDMLTNN

-527 TWYIAGAT
+527 SWYIAGAT
-535 KFNSAN
+535 GFKSKNLLAGVGTDEDDVVPIVKNALNQAYKDKFKVKKAFAIGDIIVVETKTDPPKRIRLDITSDTFNS
-541 ALGSLTESERKDD
+541 D
-554 DAVIPILRN
+554 
-563 SLRRKYPD
+563 
-571 RFKVS
+571 
-576 EPRALFAQEIKIEV
+576 
-590 KGAEPPKSITLDVN
+590 LDT
-604 DADFNKNLDNFINEN
+604 FINEN
-619 AE
+619 SK

>member
-227 LKGYDNDGNIIFSY
+227 LKGYDNEGNIIFSY

-264 KRLIVPANGLVS
+264 KRLIVPANGVVS

-290 LKGITLTDPDKKAL
+290 LKGITLTDSDKKVIAL
-304 AQSATEKI
+304 AATEKI

-398 AFLSDFVKDQAT
+398 AFLNDFVKDQAT
-410 AVNAGGLQKYVPS
+410 AVNARGLQKYVPS
-423 ESGGDGN
+423 ENGGDGT
-430 AKEREN
+430 ATEREN

-455 ASPIN
+455 APPIN

-491 DEETDERTVQQ
+491 DEETDQRTVQQ
-502 VDYQGAIDMLTKN
+502 VNYQSAIDMLTNN

-527 TWYIAGAT
+527 TWYAAGAT

-541 ALGSLTESERKDD
+541 ALGTLTESERKDD

-563 SLRRKYPD
+563 SLRTKYPD
-571 RFKVS
+571 QFKVS
-576 EPRALFAQEIKIEV
+576 EPSRMFAQKIKIEV

-604 DADFNKNLDNFINEN
+604 DADFNKNLDKFINEN